1 MLTCGWSHDVSSN
14 VPALTQSIVGI
25 AATTMFTWRPA
36 LGTESAPHGQAAF
49 SDVLVC
55 VRLRSFHDERAP
67 WYCDKD

>member
-25 AATTMFTWRPA
+25 AATSENTGDPHLEQNLRHTGRP
-36 LGTESAPHGQAAF
+36 AF

-55 VRLRSFHDERAP
+55 VRLRSFHDERAF
-67 WYCDKD
+67 WYCDED